1 MEKLLKSFAAL
12 ENEWMNL
19 RESTIRNLQSL
30 GGAQGGSSEHALTAP
45 AGLRLPQGLGV
56 NIDPGLEST
65 EIAYAE
71 CLGANDQFSFLLEE
85 MREVVELGQECV
97 RSAWVA
103 EEKLHVSQTFSV
115 VLDRGRSG
123 VATSPVDTAHA
134 LSLKLDCYQADSVML
149 SAVLKMDRATG
160 DPEEN
165 TLGAQIIIL
174 TSAPCLDL
182 QTIKNVNYHL
192 SLDKYVRLIEQGS
205 STTS

>member
-19 RESTIRNLQSL
+19 RESTIRSLQSL
-30 GGAQGGSSEHALTAP
+30 GGEHVGSSEHASAA
-45 AGLRLPQGLGV
+45 AGLRLPEGLGV

-71 CLGANDQFSFLLEE
+71 CLGAKDQFNLILEE
-85 MREVVELGQECV
+85 MKEVVELGQECV

-103 EEKLHVSQTFSV
+103 EERLHASQTFSV
-115 VLDRGRSG
+115 VLDRGHSG
-123 VATSPVDTAHA
+123 VATSPVDEAHA
-134 LSLKLDCYQADSVML
+134 LSLKLDCYQADIVIR

-165 TLGAQIIIL
+165 TLGAQNIIL
-174 TSAPCLDL
+174 TAAPCLDL

-192 SLDKYVRLIEQGS
+192 SLDKDVRLIEQGS